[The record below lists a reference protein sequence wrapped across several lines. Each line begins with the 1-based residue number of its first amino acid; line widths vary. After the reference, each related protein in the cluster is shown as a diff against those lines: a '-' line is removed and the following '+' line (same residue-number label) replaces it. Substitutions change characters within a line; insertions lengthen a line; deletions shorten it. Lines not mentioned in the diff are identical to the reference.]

1 MFNSDKEYMIGNKE
15 KRKKSSIWWQILKV
29 FVTGSAIYWF
39 ASTVEWH
46 SVIDGLKQVNMT
58 MLLVAFS
65 VFVLRLAPCSLRW
78 KKVGQTSGYNIT
90 FGQSFYGYMVGG
102 FFNTF
107 LPTGRGGDAARAIII
122 ANKCNLSL
130 GGVMGTIFVERF
142 VGLLVTV
149 LIALGAGF
157 IASTKIV
164 ALQNALP
171 SIILLTLILVVLGLI
186 FLSPWFQRI
195 YHKIAGKLPFQKFWK
210 SIADMLDVFH
220 VYRKSPKS
228 ISWVVIYSLL
238 NQIIFIFSGYLVA
251 KSIFGFNAPW
261 TSFPIVIPLI
271 FIAEL
276 LPSIGGYGIREAGY
290 VLFFGW
296 FGVSPEAAVVFGILQ
311 LLFLWFSA
319 LIGAIFF
326 VMNPPGEKPNIK
338 DIQNVN
344 TNELVLK

>member
-1 MFNSDKEYMIGNKE
+1 MTESRVKS
-15 KRKKSSIWWQILKV
+15 KKNTILWQILKIV
-29 FVTGSAIYWF
+29 VTLSAIYWF

-46 SVIDGLKQVNMT
+46 SVMEGLGQVNLT
-58 MLLVAFS
+58 MLTIAFL

-78 KKVGQTSGYNIT
+78 KKVGQTCGYSIN
-90 FGQSFYGYMVGG
+90 FRQSFYGYMVGG

-122 ANKCNLSL
+122 SRKCKLSL
-130 GGVMGTIFVERF
+130 GGIMGTIFVERF

-149 LIALGAGF
+149 LIALGAGY
-157 IASTKIV
+157 IASTRIE

-171 SIILLTLILVVLGLI
+171 SIILLTLILVALGII
-186 FLSPWFQRI
+186 FLSPWFQNF
-195 YHKIAGKLPFQKFWK
+195 YHKIVRKLPFQKFWK
-210 SIADMLDVFH
+210 SIADMLEVFH

-228 ISWVVIYSLL
+228 ISWVVLYSLL

-251 KSIFGFNAPW
+251 KAIFGFNAPW

-290 VLFFGW
+290 VFFFGW
-296 FGVSPEAAVVFGILQ
+296 FGVTPEAAVVFGILQ
-311 LLFLWFSA
+311 LIFLWFSA
-319 LIGAIFF
+319 LIGSVFF
-326 VMNPPGEKPNIK
+326 VLDSPGGKPVMK
-338 DIQNVN
+338 DIQKISADKFVI
-344 TNELVLK
+344 K